1 MLLQYNETDL
11 QIKWS
16 HHIVAAN
23 RNLACR

>member
-1 MLLQYNETDL
+1 MLFQYNENDL

-23 RNLACR
+23 TNLACR